1 MGQTKNNWAAENLAA
16 NRNYKSTVFA
26 MLFGDRERLL
36 GLYNAISGKNYQDP
50 EALEINTLENAIYMG
65 MKNDLSFLIDDR
77 LSLYEHQS
85 TVNPNMP
92 LRFLF
97 YISDL
102 YFCEQRAKRAC
113 LHDHLATAAGVKD
126 HGMTTEENFYGRK
139 ALSIPIPC
147 FVIFYNGSEPQPDR
161 KILRLSDLY
170 TVRMK
175 ETQLELTAVL
185 LNINRNHNRELM
197 EACRDLKDYAEYVD
211 RVRKYARELPL
222 SEAVERTITECIR
235 EGVLKEFLEKNRA
248 EVKKMSIYEYDQEKH
263 IRMERQDAWEDGMQ
277 EGRRE
282 GIKEGELRGR
292 NAQLSE
298 LIKKKLARGKSIS
311 RIAEELEETEE
322 RIQELILEYGLEE

>member
-1 MGQTKNNWAAENLAA
+1 MGQIKNNGAAENLDA

-102 YFCEQRAKRAC
+102 YS
-113 LHDHLATAAGVKD
+113 
-126 HGMTTEENFYGRK
+126 GMTTEENFYGRK

-222 SEAVERTITECIR
+222 SEAVERAITECIQ

>member
-1 MGQTKNNWAAENLAA
+1 MGQTNTRNNVTAEMPAV

-102 YFCEQRAKRAC
+102 YS
-113 LHDHLATAAGVKD
+113 
-126 HGMTTEENFYGRK
+126 GMTAEENPYSSK
-139 ALSIPIPC
+139 ALIIPSPC
-147 FVIFYNGSEPQPDR
+147 FVIFYNGEEPQPDR

-170 TVRMK
+170 AVRMK
-175 ETQLELTAVL
+175 EAQLELKAVL

-211 RVRKYARELPL
+211 RVRKYAKEISLA
-222 SEAVERTITECIR
+222 EAVDRAITECIR
-235 EGVLKEFLEKNRA
+235 EGILKEFLEKNRA

-263 IRMERQDAWEDGMQ
+263 IRMERKDAWEEGVK
-277 EGRRE
+277 EGRD
-282 GIKEGELRGR
+282 
-292 NAQLSE
+292 AQLSE

-322 RIQELILEYGLEE
+322 RIQELIREYALDE

>member
-26 MLFGDRERLL
+26 MLFGDRKRLL

-102 YFCEQRAKRAC
+102 YS
-113 LHDHLATAAGVKD
+113 
-126 HGMTTEENFYGRK
+126 GMTTEENFFGRK

-175 ETQLELTAVL
+175 KTQLELTAVL

-197 EACRDLKDYAEYVD
+197 EACRELKDYAEYVD

-222 SEAVERTITECIR
+222 SEAVERAITECIQER
-235 EGVLKEFLEKNRA
+235 VLKEFLEKNRA

>member
-1 MGQTKNNWAAENLAA
+1 MGQIKNNGAAENLVA

-102 YFCEQRAKRAC
+102 YS
-113 LHDHLATAAGVKD
+113 
-126 HGMTTEENFYGRK
+126 GMTTEENFYGRK

-222 SEAVERTITECIR
+222 SEAVERAITECIR

-263 IRMERQDAWEDGMQ
+263 IRMERQDAWEDGV
-277 EGRRE
+277 
-282 GIKEGELRGR
+282 LRG
-292 NAQLSE
+292 AEQQLSKI
-298 LIKKKLARGKSIS
+298 IKNMMKKGRSIAQ
-311 RIAEELEETEE
+311 IAEELGEDEDRVRELAEKLTE
-322 RIQELILEYGLEE
+322 

>member
-26 MLFGDRERLL
+26 MLFGDRKRLL

-102 YFCEQRAKRAC
+102 YS
-113 LHDHLATAAGVKD
+113 
-126 HGMTTEENFYGRK
+126 GMTTEENFYGRK

-175 ETQLELTAVL
+175 ETQQELTAVL

-197 EACRDLKDYAEYVD
+197 EVCRDLKDYAEYVD

-222 SEAVERTITECIR
+222 SEAVERAITECIQ

>member
-1 MGQTKNNWAAENLAA
+1 MGQIKNNGAAENLAA

-102 YFCEQRAKRAC
+102 YS
-113 LHDHLATAAGVKD
+113 
-126 HGMTTEENFYGRK
+126 GMTTEENFYGRK
-139 ALSIPIPC
+139 ALFIPIPC

-222 SEAVERTITECIR
+222 SEAVERAITECIQ

>member
-26 MLFGDRERLL
+26 MLFGDRKRLL

-102 YFCEQRAKRAC
+102 YS
-113 LHDHLATAAGVKD
+113 
-126 HGMTTEENFYGRK
+126 GMTTEENFYGRK

-147 FVIFYNGSEPQPDR
+147 FVIFYNGAEPQPDR

-222 SEAVERTITECIR
+222 SEAVERAITECIQ

-277 EGRRE
+277 EG
-282 GIKEGELRGR
+282 IKEGELRGR

-298 LIKKKLARGKSIS
+298 LIRKKLSRGKSIS

>member
-1 MGQTKNNWAAENLAA
+1 MGQIKNNGAAENLAA

-102 YFCEQRAKRAC
+102 YS
-113 LHDHLATAAGVKD
+113 
-126 HGMTTEENFYGRK
+126 GMTTEENFYGRK

-147 FVIFYNGSEPQPDR
+147 FVIFYNGAEPQPDR

-222 SEAVERTITECIR
+222 SEAVERAITECIQ
-235 EGVLKEFLEKNRA
+235 EGVLKEFLEKNRV

-322 RIQELILEYGLEE
+322 RIQALILEYGLEE

>member
-1 MGQTKNNWAAENLAA
+1 MGQTKNNGAAENFSA

-36 GLYNAISGKNYQDP
+36 RLYNAISGKNYQDP

-65 MKNDLSFLIDDR
+65 MKNDLSFLIDDK

-102 YFCEQRAKRAC
+102 YSC
-113 LHDHLATAAGVKD
+113 
-126 HGMTTEENFYGRK
+126 MTTEENFYGRK

-147 FVIFYNGSEPQPDR
+147 FVIFYNGAEPQPDR

-222 SEAVERTITECIR
+222 SEAVERAITECIR
-235 EGVLKEFLEKNRA
+235 KGILKEFLEKNRA

-263 IRMERQDAWEDGMQ
+263 IRMERQDAWE
-277 EGRRE
+277 EGAE
-282 GIKEGELRGR
+282 QQLIKIIKNMTKKGR
-292 NAQLSE
+292 NVSQ
-298 LIKKKLARGKSIS
+298 
-311 RIAEELEETEE
+311 IAEELGEDET
-322 RIQELILEYGLEE
+322 RIRELAKKSTE

>member
-1 MGQTKNNWAAENLAA
+1 MGQIKNNGAAENLVA

-26 MLFGDRERLL
+26 MLFGDRKRLL

-102 YFCEQRAKRAC
+102 YS
-113 LHDHLATAAGVKD
+113 
-126 HGMTTEENFYGRK
+126 GMTTEENFFGRK

-175 ETQLELTAVL
+175 KTQLELTAVL

-197 EACRDLKDYAEYVD
+197 EACRELKDYAEYVD

-222 SEAVERTITECIR
+222 SEAVERAITECIQER
-235 EGVLKEFLEKNRA
+235 VLKEFLEKNRA

>member
-1 MGQTKNNWAAENLAA
+1 MGQTKNNGAAENFSA

-36 GLYNAISGKNYQDP
+36 RLYNAISGKNYQDP

-65 MKNDLSFLIDDR
+65 MKNDLSFLIDDK

-102 YFCEQRAKRAC
+102 YSC
-113 LHDHLATAAGVKD
+113 
-126 HGMTTEENFYGRK
+126 MTTEENFYGRK

-147 FVIFYNGSEPQPDR
+147 FVIFYNGAEPQPDR

-185 LNINRNHNRELM
+185 
-197 EACRDLKDYAEYVD
+197 
-211 RVRKYARELPL
+211 
-222 SEAVERTITECIR
+222 S
-235 EGVLKEFLEKNRA
+235 
-248 EVKKMSIYEYDQEKH
+248 
-263 IRMERQDAWEDGMQ
+263 
-277 EGRRE
+277 
-282 GIKEGELRGR
+282 
-292 NAQLSE
+292 
-298 LIKKKLARGKSIS
+298 
-311 RIAEELEETEE
+311 
-322 RIQELILEYGLEE
+322 

>member
-1 MGQTKNNWAAENLAA
+1 MGQIKNNGVAENLVA

-102 YFCEQRAKRAC
+102 YS
-113 LHDHLATAAGVKD
+113 
-126 HGMTTEENFYGRK
+126 GMTTEENFYGRK

-222 SEAVERTITECIR
+222 SEAVERAISECIQ

>member
-1 MGQTKNNWAAENLAA
+1 MEQTKNNGAAENFTA

-36 GLYNAISGKNYQDP
+36 RLYNAISGKNYQDP

-102 YFCEQRAKRAC
+102 YS
-113 LHDHLATAAGVKD
+113 
-126 HGMTTEENFYGRK
+126 GMTTEENFYGRK

-222 SEAVERTITECIR
+222 SEAVERAITECIR
-235 EGVLKEFLEKNRA
+235 KGILKEFLEKNRA

-263 IRMERQDAWEDGMQ
+263 IRMERQDAWE
-277 EGRRE
+277 E

-292 NAQLSE
+292 NAQLIE
-298 LIKKKLARGKSIS
+298 QIRKKLDRGKNIS
-311 RIAEELEETEE
+311 RIAEELEETED
-322 RIQELILEYGLEE
+322 RVRELIREYGLEKPL

>member
-1 MGQTKNNWAAENLAA
+1 
-16 NRNYKSTVFA
+16 

-102 YFCEQRAKRAC
+102 YS
-113 LHDHLATAAGVKD
+113 
-126 HGMTTEENFYGRK
+126 GMTTEENFYGRK
-139 ALSIPIPC
+139 ALSISIPC

-170 TVRMK
+170 T
-175 ETQLELTAVL
+175 
-185 LNINRNHNRELM
+185 
-197 EACRDLKDYAEYVD
+197 
-211 RVRKYARELPL
+211 
-222 SEAVERTITECIR
+222 ER
-235 EGVLKEFLEKNRA
+235 VLKEFLEKNRA

>member
-26 MLFGDRERLL
+26 MLFGDRKRLL

-102 YFCEQRAKRAC
+102 YSS
-113 LHDHLATAAGVKD
+113 
-126 HGMTTEENFYGRK
+126 MTTEENFYGRK

-222 SEAVERTITECIR
+222 SEAVERAITECIR

>member
-1 MGQTKNNWAAENLAA
+1 MGQIKNNGAAENLAA

-113 LHDHLATAAGVKD
+113 LHVHLATAA
-126 HGMTTEENFYGRK
+126 
-139 ALSIPIPC
+139 
-147 FVIFYNGSEPQPDR
+147 
-161 KILRLSDLY
+161 
-170 TVRMK
+170 
-175 ETQLELTAVL
+175 
-185 LNINRNHNRELM
+185 
-197 EACRDLKDYAEYVD
+197 
-211 RVRKYARELPL
+211 RV
-222 SEAVERTITECIR
+222 
-235 EGVLKEFLEKNRA
+235 
-248 EVKKMSIYEYDQEKH
+248 
-263 IRMERQDAWEDGMQ
+263 
-277 EGRRE
+277 
-282 GIKEGELRGR
+282 
-292 NAQLSE
+292 
-298 LIKKKLARGKSIS
+298 
-311 RIAEELEETEE
+311 
-322 RIQELILEYGLEE
+322 